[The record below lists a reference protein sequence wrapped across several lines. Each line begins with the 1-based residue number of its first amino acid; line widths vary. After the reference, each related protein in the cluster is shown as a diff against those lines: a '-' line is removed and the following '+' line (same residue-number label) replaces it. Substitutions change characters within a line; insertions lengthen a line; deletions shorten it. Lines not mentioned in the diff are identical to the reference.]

1 LHDYEYITFVLPLIL
16 SPWAICKL
24 ISWYENLTL
33 PNFGKD
39 VFPKLN
45 PNDIKE
51 LPIPKT
57 DKKAKDKI
65 ENLVKKYF
73 S

>member
-1 LHDYEYITFVLPLIL
+1 
-16 SPWAICKL
+16 
-24 ISWYENLTL
+24 L

-51 LPIPKT
+51 LPIAKA
-57 DKKAKDKI
+57 DKKSKEKI
-65 ENLVKKYF
+65 LSVIRLNCNQKYLIN
-73 S
+73 